1 MTETLMFGDILTL
14 QKLIFIVGGVTELE
28 LDQEM
33 FDGELIIL

>member
-1 MTETLMFGDILTL
+1 MFGDILIL
-14 QKLIFIVGGVTELE
+14 LKQMFIVGGATELE